1 MVIFI
6 PYIFTASLWAF
17 VFLSLCEKFDVRLSR
32 YGTEG
37 NNKFLGFA
45 IFFICVIGAGISL
58 SLFHELYM
66 DILYMV
72 FLSQDVLGAIFG
84 LYIMALFVLAI
95 VAITVSAMR
104 KVYRFLSKP
113 ASKTDMCIR

>member
-1 MVIFI
+1 MFIFI

-37 NNKFLGFA
+37 NNEFLGFVM
-45 IFFICVIGAGISL
+45 FFICVIGARTSP
-58 SLFHELYM
+58 SLFRELYM
-66 DILYMV
+66 AIFYMV
-72 FLSQDVLGAIFG
+72 FLNQDVLGAIFG

-104 KVYRFLSKP
+104 KVYRF
-113 ASKTDMCIR
+113 